1 MNQSTSERAE
11 IATQNG
17 APHNNHHGIHQP
29 LETTARLLSLSQIL
43 SDFGAAAEAANLARI
58 SGQPCGAM
66 SGFPSLDRELCGAFA
81 PGVHA
86 IHGNAGAG
94 KTAFCLQLASSCQC
108 PALFV
113 TCEMSPVELLRRHTA
128 RITNT
133 YLGRLKSGEFRV
145 EDALKLA
152 RRAIEAAPQMA
163 FVDATRA
170 PARPFADPQNPKSFN
185 LLEAARITRGDSPH
199 LLIII
204 DSLHSWASAWRFAAA
219 SEYDTL
225 NQAIEGLQR
234 LAAELQCPILF
245 VSERNRSSMEAGG
258 LNAGAGTR
266 RIEYSAETIIDLNRS
281 SEIKEDADGKV
292 PITLRLEKNRHG
304 AAGKKVLLKFH
315 GATQCFSE
323 AD

>member
-1 MNQSTSERAE
+1 MNQPTSDDAKK
-11 IATQNG
+11 ATQNYI
-17 APHNNHHGIHQP
+17 PDDKRLLP
-29 LETTARLLSLSQIL
+29 ETTARLLPLSHIL
-43 SDFGAAAEAANLARI
+43 NDFGAAAEAANRACI
-58 SGQPCGAM
+58 SGKPCGPQ
-66 SGFPSLDRELCGAFA
+66 SGFSLLDNELCGAFA

-94 KTAFCLQLASSCQC
+94 KTAFCLQLASSCGC

-128 RITNT
+128 RVTNT
-133 YLGRLKSGEFRV
+133 YLGRFKSGEFRA
-145 EDALKLA
+145 EDALQLA

-170 PARPFADPQNPKSFN
+170 PARPFPDPQNLKSFS
-185 LLEAARITRGDSPH
+185 LLEAARLTQREAEH
-199 LLIII
+199 LIII
-204 DSLHSWASAWRFAAA
+204 VDSLHSWASAWRSSTAT
-219 SEYDTL
+219 EYDTL
-225 NQAIEGLQR
+225 NQAIEALQR

-281 SEIKEDADGKV
+281 AESKEDTEGKV
-292 PITLRLEKNRHG
+292 PVTLRLEKNRHG
-304 AAGKKVLLKFH
+304 AAGKKVPLKFH
-315 GATQCFSE
+315 GPTQCFSQ
-323 AD
+323 A